1 MSTNSQNQLFVTE
14 LYDMYDAE
22 QRIEEALGELA
33 SEVDDEEIQSA
44 FEEHREETRTHVDRL
59 EQIFDS
65 IGVEVGDEEC
75 EATKGLV
82 KEHENFSEKNPEQAE
97 LELFDLTAA
106 QKTEHYEIASYGNL
120 AKMADQLGM
129 DEVGDM
135 LHQTLEEEEK
145 TLEKL
150 TELTENFDY
159 SRLQSQ

>member
-1 MSTNSQNQLFVTE
+1 MSSSSQNQLFVNE
-14 LYDMYDAE
+14 LNDMYDAE

-33 SEVDDEEIQSA
+33 SEVDDEELRNA

-59 EQIFDS
+59 EQVFES
-65 IGVEVGDEEC
+65 IGVEPGDEEC

-82 KEHENFSEKNPEQAE
+82 EEHDEFADQNPDQAE

-120 AKMADQLGM
+120 AKMADQLGL
-129 DEVGDM
+129 EEEGDL
-135 LHQTLEEEEK
+135 LHQTLEEEEE
-145 TLEKL
+145 TLDKL
-150 TELTENFDY
+150 VELTESFDY

>member
-14 LYDMYDAE
+14 LYDVYDAE

-33 SEVDDEEIQSA
+33 SEADDEEIQSV
-44 FEEHREETRTHVDRL
+44 FEEHREETRTHIDRL

-65 IGVEVGDEEC
+65 IGIEIGDEEC
-75 EATKGLV
+75 EVVKGLV
-82 KEHENFSEKNPEQAE
+82 QEHEEFSEKDPEPAE

-129 DEVGDM
+129 DEVGDL
-135 LHQTLEEEEK
+135 LHETLEEEEEA
-145 TLEKL
+145 LEKL
-150 TELTENFDY
+150 VERTEDFDY
-159 SRLQSQ
+159 GRLQSQ

>member
-1 MSTNSQNQLFVTE
+1 MSSESQNQLFVTE

-65 IGVEVGDEEC
+65 LGIEVGDEEC
-75 EATKGLV
+75 EVTKGLV
-82 KEHENFSEKNPEQAE
+82 QEHEDFSEKNPEKAE

-129 DEVGDM
+129 DEIGDL
-135 LHQTLEEEEK
+135 LHQTLEEEEE

-150 TELTENFDY
+150 TEITENFDY
-159 SRLQSQ
+159 GRLQSQ